1 MDLFNVER
9 DFVDRLGTKP
19 RKATENEC
27 RAYLLARRHRLGLID
42 FEHVSLE
49 WGGGYSRGSGD
60 TSVCIGATFGQ
71 VIERGGWVGNV
82 HTPAQYENG
91 AYSLL
96 MPGYSRK
103 AQVVTMETL
112 NDAGE
117 VVASQALPVEPKKGG
132 VVWSKEAVRAAAGPV
147 AKVKA
152 AKAPKVASKPAG
164 RAKRTAAH
172 VRAVKMAWAQRRA
185 RIRAQEV
192 SADRLREIILQQS
205 IAADHMRMRE
215 QVQGELRRV
224 TSELAEAREWA
235 ALLEAENLQL
245 TQTKPKLRLVA

>member
-164 RAKRTAAH
+164 KAKRTPAH

-192 SADRLREIILQQS
+192 SAIRFAEIRRLC
-205 IAADHMRMRE
+205 
-215 QVQGELRRV
+215 GELR
-224 TSELAEAREWA
+224 EAQEWA

-245 TQTKPKLRLVA
+245 TNAKPKLRLVA